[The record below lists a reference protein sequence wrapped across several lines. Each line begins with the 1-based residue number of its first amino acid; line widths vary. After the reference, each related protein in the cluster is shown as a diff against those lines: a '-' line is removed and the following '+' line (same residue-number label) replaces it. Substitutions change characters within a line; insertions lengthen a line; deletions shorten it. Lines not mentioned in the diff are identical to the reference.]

1 MIKGGITGLLKIA
14 HMAEAFGMACEIHD
28 GYNALGNVANL
39 HVMMAVDN
47 CEWFEVL
54 TFNRSGDHSLEHLSY
69 GLAEPLEIDSD
80 GLLHAPTAP
89 GLGVEIDWDLIN
101 SAVEAVVR

>member
-1 MIKGGITGLLKIA
+1 MSDPSPDDLLVST
-14 HMAEAFGMACEIHD
+14 AEG
-28 GYNALGNVANL
+28 VR
-39 HVMMAVDN
+39 
-47 CEWFEVL
+47 VL

-69 GLAEPLEIDSD
+69 GLAEPLEIDGD